1 MFKKTLVALSLTALA
16 GQGMAATITSA
27 GSTVSPQAVST
38 SVNVSSATHVMTTAA
53 IIASGSVLNV
63 SYSAAPSNPAAITTV
78 LSGTC
83 ANDSLSYSGATN
95 GGKTLNYTLIDAA
108 AANIPVGCV
117 VTTGTSAGTAVLP
130 AFAKADV
137 NTTGVI
143 VTSSFTVVGAGV
155 DPTPAAGANILKLGT
170 AQYTLTATTPANAV
184 VDVSATPSKTKF
196 TTATGV
202 TDTIVLTHGDLATG
216 ATVGAAKIVVTGDFS
231 WADDPAVAGYQ
242 LATGAIAV
250 AGGGAAVGTGV
261 DAPTATTY
269 TFTDAT
275 PANADAYTITFTPP
289 TGTAAV
295 VLPIG
300 TFSATNTIGFT
311 DLASSTGSLA
321 ITKAAGAFTLNGA
334 TVKIFSVPFGSEVES
349 HSIFVSNSGTTTGA
363 ITGSMVWNG
372 NAAVEFP
379 LGNIQAGANKYLNVI
394 DALTAAGEKPAFGR
408 ADITFTVNAP
418 AADITMTAAYNTAEG
433 RANLFMQEQ
442 ANIASISST
451 AATSAV
457 ANATALTTVDA
468 NVDQALLDIDITC
481 DNIASVDGALQ
492 MTETHTAVVSGV
504 VVGTGLRRDYRN
516 AADVAVSGTT
526 ITAIQGC

>member
-1 MFKKTLVALSLTALA
+1 MFKKTLVALGLTALA
-16 GQGMAATITSA
+16 GQAMAATITSA
-27 GSTVSPQAVST
+27 GLTRSPQALST
-38 SVNVSSATHVMTTAA
+38 SVNVSSATHVMTTQA

-63 SYSAAPSNPAAITTV
+63 TYSAAPSNPAAINVALT
-78 LSGTC
+78 GTC
-83 ANDSLSYSGATN
+83 AADSLSYSGATN
-95 GGKTLNYTLIDAA
+95 SGKTLNYTLIDSAG
-108 AANIPVGCV
+108 ANIAAGCI
-117 VTTGTSAGTAVLP
+117 VTTGATTAP

-137 NTTGVI
+137 TTTGII

-196 TTATGV
+196 VAPATS
-202 TDTIVLTHGDLATG
+202 DTIVLTHGDLGTG
-216 ATVGAAKIVVTGDFS
+216 ATVGAAKIVVTGDFG

-242 LATGAIAV
+242 LKAGTIAV
-250 AGGGAAVGTGV
+250 AGGGATVGTGV

-311 DLASSTGSLA
+311 DLASSTGSIS

-334 TVKIFSVPFGSEVES
+334 TVKVFSVPFGPEVES

-363 ITGSMVWNG
+363 VTGSLSWAG
-372 NAAVEFP
+372 NDAVEFS
-379 LGNIQAGANKYLNVI
+379 LGNIEPKSNLYLNIV
-394 DALTAAGEKPAFGR
+394 DALTTAGELPPFGR
-408 ADITFTVNAP
+408 GDITFTVNAP

-433 RANLFMQEQ
+433 RANLFMAQQ
-442 ANIASISST
+442 ANIATISSAASTT
-451 AATSAV
+451 AT
-457 ANATALTTVDA
+457 ANATALTTIDTEVGVIDGL
-468 NVDQALLDIDITC
+468 VDQAILDIDVTC
-481 DNIASVDGALQ
+481 DNLTLVDAALGETEFNGADAN
-492 MTETHTAVVSGV
+492 TDNTRYRTTAN
-504 VVGTGLRRDYRN
+504 GTV
-516 AADVAVSGTT
+516 AALA
-526 ITAIQGC
+526 GC